1 MRTDIRYLA
10 VFVLVM
16 ALPLVLGS
24 GCSTSNQSGASAP
37 RAVTLTKAKILASVA
52 RHLTTRVLNTTKV
65 AKESSRIRS
74 SASTTATTRCETAR
88 G

>member
-10 VFVLVM
+10 IFVLVM

-37 RAVTLTKAKILASVA
+37 SSDIDQSEDSGERGEAPHDEGSE
-52 RHLTTRVLNTTKV
+52 HDEGGEGE
-65 AKESSRIRS
+65 ESIS
-74 SASTTATTRCETAR
+74 C
-88 G
+88 